1 MVGVY
6 WEHPRKM
13 DDDWGDPHFRKP
25 PHAAGK
31 IHQEMD
37 VAMDVA
43 MVDVAMF
50 DLWWGHGLSSL
61 GALMA
66 SFLMI
71 KINSIKFKIIKFN
84 SKCFSAISEWMVD
97 LVGWQ
102 PVQLQH
108 FALLKAFHCRPSA
121 CCAAEMGQHRRKK
134 RRATLPEYPGFG
146 R

>member
-13 DDDWGDPHFRKP
+13 DDDWGDPHFRKA

-50 DLWWGHGLSSL
+50 DSQRVSSGECKHTWLCEWEIVGNHGKSWE
-61 GALMA
+61 
-66 SFLMI
+66 
-71 KINSIKFKIIKFN
+71 NDT
-84 SKCFSAISEWMVD
+84 EWMP
-97 LVGWQ
+97 W
-102 PVQLQH
+102 
-108 FALLKAFHCRPSA
+108 RN
-121 CCAAEMGQHRRKK
+121 
-134 RRATLPEYPGFG
+134 
-146 R
+146 

>member
-13 DDDWGDPHFRKP
+13 DDDWGDPHFRKA

-50 DLWWGHGLSSL
+50 DPRGYHQVPW
-61 GALMA
+61 
-66 SFLMI
+66 
-71 KINSIKFKIIKFN
+71 
-84 SKCFSAISEWMVD
+84 
-97 LVGWQ
+97 
-102 PVQLQH
+102 
-108 FALLKAFHCRPSA
+108 
-121 CCAAEMGQHRRKK
+121 CC
-134 RRATLPEYPGFG
+134 PPPGFRVAG
-146 R
+146 CVVNTHGFVNGKSWEIMGK